1 MEDKIEQ
8 NESKMEQDGQTE
20 PKGGQ
25 REMKKIRENNV
36 CYGMRILFIVESEQA
51 KFVGEIG
58 EQTHG

>member
-25 REMKKIRENNV
+25 RQMKKIRENNV
-36 CYGMRILFIVESEQA
+36 CCGMRTLFIVEFEQA
-51 KFVGEIG
+51 GFVGEID
-58 EQTHG
+58 EKMPV